1 MSAKTSYL
9 VPLIKT
15 VEIYFKQNKQSI
27 NEKVLS
33 HDHGDGATKKS
44 TLFKDQLKKNIFF
57 SIYSQIILIF
67 DLNEFFII
75 LYDQNNF

>member
-57 SIYSQIILIF
+57 F
-67 DLNEFFII
+67 DLFS
-75 LYDQNNF
+75 NNIDFWPEWIFYSTLWSK